1 MDEDTLIEASSIE
14 GRYLSSKVSPG
25 LFLGSGNGAGFVPFL
40 VVGEEVR
47 YSVLLD
53 ESLENSFQVNALE
66 DNTVNWLGS
75 YIGPIEFLVDIKS
88 QQTVYTRPVPGDLT
102 FCKSGLMLRC
112 RSGQI
117 PRSLGGV
124 LVQKLHVDDG
134 MVDGVSFS
142 KWALFQRNSDG
153 TRRILHRHGYPHPN
167 PVTASPNIT
176 NP

>member
-1 MDEDTLIEASSIE
+1 MDEETLIEASSIE

-25 LFLGSGNGAGFVPFL
+25 LFLGSGIGMGLVPYL

-53 ESLENSFQVNALE
+53 ESSENRFQVDILE
-66 DNTVNWLGS
+66 DNTVNWPGS
-75 YIGPIEFLVDIKS
+75 YVGPVEFLIDIQS
-88 QQTVYTRPVPGDLT
+88 QKTVYTRPVPGDLT
-102 FCKSGLMLRC
+102 FGKGGLILRT

-124 LVQKLHVDDG
+124 LVQELNVDDR
-134 MVDGVSFS
+134 MVDSISFS

-153 TRRILHRHGYPHPN
+153 TRRILHRHEGLTPTP
-167 PVTASPNIT
+167 
-176 NP
+176 